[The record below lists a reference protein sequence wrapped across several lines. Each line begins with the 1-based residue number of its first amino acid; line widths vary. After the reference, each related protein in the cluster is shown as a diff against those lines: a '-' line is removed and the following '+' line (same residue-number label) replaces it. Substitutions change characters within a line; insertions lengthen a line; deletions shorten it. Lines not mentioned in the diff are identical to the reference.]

1 MRRVRSNFDEPR
13 LEVMPLV
20 DVIFVL
26 LTFFVFAMVLMV
38 RADVLDV
45 ALPRIGAG
53 QPVEQG
59 ELITIAIRADG
70 SVYINGD
77 EIAVDAIGDETAQRI
92 AEQSTEGAPVR
103 VVIAPDE
110 RAATRELLL
119 VLDALAG
126 SGVTDVSIMG
136 RPSDEAAAA
145 PPSQN

>member
-1 MRRVRSNFDEPR
+1 
-13 LEVMPLV
+13 MPLV

-53 QPVEQG
+53 QPVERG

-70 SVYINGD
+70 SVLING
-77 EIAVDAIGDETAQRI
+77 EQIAMDAIGEATVQRI
-92 AEQSTEGAPVR
+92 ADQSVDGGEVR

-110 RAATRELLL
+110 RAATRELLQ
-119 VLDALAG
+119 VLDALAA
-126 SGVTDVSIMG
+126 SGVTDVAIMG
-136 RPSDEAAAA
+136 RPAETSVDAAL
-145 PPSQN
+145 PQN